1 MHHLNFSQINT
12 RNKEVYCQLSEAI
25 YLLDIAKQASEDATA
40 LHSIQT
46 TIEQLINLRNRVGS
60 GEL

>member
-1 MHHLNFSQINT
+1 MYHFNFSQINT
-12 RNKEVYCQLSEAI
+12 RSQEVYCQLSEAI
-25 YLLDIAKQASEDATA
+25 YLLDIAKQASSDATA

-46 TIEQLINLRNRVGS
+46 TIEQLINLRNRVGA

>member
-1 MHHLNFSQINT
+1 MSYLNFSQVNT
-12 RNKEVYCQLSEAI
+12 RNQEVYSQLSEAI

-46 TIEQLINLRNRVGS
+46 TIEQLINLRNPVGS

>member
-1 MHHLNFSQINT
+1 MSHLNYIPISP
-12 RNKEVYCQLSEAI
+12 RNQEVYSQLSEAI
-25 YLLDIAKQASEDATA
+25 YLLDIAKQASSDATA

-46 TIEQLINLRNRVGS
+46 SIEKLINLRNRIGA

>member
-1 MHHLNFSQINT
+1 MSYLNFSQVNT
-12 RNKEVYCQLSEAI
+12 RNQEVYSQLSEAI

>member
-1 MHHLNFSQINT
+1 MSYINFTQVNT
-12 RNKEVYCQLSEAI
+12 RSKEVYCQLSEAI